1 MPGVGLWAGLVIRVN
16 LVTVA
21 GTPKPPTIVPQRLI
35 NEKAALDWLYGT
47 QLFGMKLGLENT
59 RRLLTALNLPARS
72 QRVIHV
78 AGTNGKGSVC
88 TFMHTIMKEAGIHAG
103 LFTSPHLIQFR
114 ERIRDSERLISSSEL
129 CAGITMIRE
138 LTLDWDPHPTFF
150 EIALAIALDWYR
162 QRELP
167 WVILETGMGGR
178 LDATN
183 ALTPAVSVITPIG
196 FDHMQSLGH
205 TLAAIAG
212 EKAGII
218 KPGVPVVSAPQEPKA
233 LEVIQKIAAERDSPL
248 TVIDAPLTCPL
259 GLTGA
264 HQGWNAAVAIA
275 ALRAAGFEFSDEVIR
290 EGLRKTE
297 WPARFQRLDDHTILD
312 GAHNAHAAKVLVEAW
327 RQQFGDE
334 KATVILGSST
344 GKDTAALLQEL
355 LPIAKRWIL
364 TGFRS
369 HRAVPTATV
378 ATQLAELSTTEQP
391 AEMLEAKD
399 ITDALE
405 QSARYPER
413 RLITGSLYFA
423 GEVLAHRHSV
433 VQEVSDQ

>member
-1 MPGVGLWAGLVIRVN
+1 MPN
-16 LVTVA
+16 
-21 GTPKPPTIVPQRLI
+21 RLA

-47 QLFGMKLGLENT
+47 QLYGMKLGLENM
-59 RRLLTALNLPARS
+59 RRLLAALNLPAEGR
-72 QRVIHV
+72 RIIHV

-88 TFMHTIMKEAGIHAG
+88 TFMHTILKEAGVNAG

-114 ERIRDSERLISSSEL
+114 ERVRDAERLISPAEL

-150 EIALAIALDWYR
+150 EIALGIAMDWYR
-162 QRELP
+162 RRGLP

-218 KPGVPVVSAPQEPKA
+218 KPGVPVVSAPQEPEA
-233 LEVIQKIAAERDSPL
+233 MEVIQRVAAERGSAL
-248 TVIDAPLTCPL
+248 TVVNAPMKCAL
-259 GLTGA
+259 GLAGP
-264 HQGWNAAVAIA
+264 HQGWNAAVAVA
-275 ALRAAGFEFSDEVIR
+275 ALRAAGFDLPDAVIR
-290 EGLRKTE
+290 EGLRRTE
-297 WPARFQRLDDHTILD
+297 WPARFQRLDERTILD
-312 GAHNAHAAKVLVEAW
+312 GAHNEPAAKVLVAAW

-334 KATVILGSST
+334 KATVVLGSST
-344 GKDTAALLQEL
+344 GKDTSAVLREL
-355 LPIAKRWIL
+355 RPIARRWIL

-369 HRAVPTATV
+369 HRAVPTSAV
-378 ATQLAELSTTEQP
+378 REKLSHIGPAAEVH
-391 AEMLEAKD
+391 EAAR
-399 ITDALE
+399 ISDALAIA
-405 QSARYPER
+405 ARFPER

-423 GEVLAHRHSV
+423 GEVLADRHAV
-433 VQEVSDQ
+433 AHEVSDQ

>member
-1 MPGVGLWAGLVIRVN
+1 MPH
-16 LVTVA
+16 
-21 GTPKPPTIVPQRLI
+21 RLI

-59 RRLLTALNLPARS
+59 RKLLTALDLPAHG
-72 QRVIHV
+72 QRIIHV

-88 TFMHTIMKEAGIHAG
+88 TFMHTIMKEAGINAG

-114 ERIRDSERLISSSEL
+114 ERIRDAERLISSAEL

-162 QRELP
+162 QRDLP

-183 ALTPAVSVITPIG
+183 AITPAVSVITPIG

-205 TLAAIAG
+205 TLAAIAE

-218 KPGVPVVSAPQEPKA
+218 KPGVPVVSAPQEPEA
-233 LEVIQKIAAERDSPL
+233 LEVIRRVAAERGSPL
-248 TVIDAPLTCPL
+248 TVIDAPVTCAL
-259 GLTGA
+259 GLSGA
-264 HQGWNAAVAIA
+264 HQGWNAAVAVA
-275 ALRAAGFEFSDEVIR
+275 ALRAAGFNFSDDEIR

-297 WPARFQRLDDHTILD
+297 WHARFQRLDERTILD
-312 GAHNAHAAKVLVEAW
+312 GAHNEPAAKVLVDAW
-327 RQQFGDE
+327 RQQYGEE
-334 KATVILGSST
+334 KATIILGSST
-344 GKDTAALLQEL
+344 GKDTSAVLREL

-369 HRAVPTATV
+369 HRAVQTSAVREKLIQIEPA
-378 ATQLAELSTTEQP
+378 AEVH
-391 AEMLEAKD
+391 EAAR
-399 ITDALE
+399 IADAQE
-405 QSARYPER
+405 IAGRFPER

-423 GEVLAHRHSV
+423 GEVLAHRQAV
-433 VQEVSDQ
+433 VHEVSDQ

>member
-1 MPGVGLWAGLVIRVN
+1 MPN
-16 LVTVA
+16 
-21 GTPKPPTIVPQRLI
+21 RLI

-59 RRLLTALNLPARS
+59 RKLLTALDLPAHE
-72 QRVIHV
+72 QRIIHV

-88 TFMHTIMKEAGIHAG
+88 TFMHTILKEAGINAG

-114 ERIRDSERLISSSEL
+114 ERIRDAERLISSAEL

-162 QRELP
+162 QRDLP

-183 ALTPAVSVITPIG
+183 AITPAVSVITPVG

-205 TLAAIAG
+205 TLTAIAG

-218 KPGVPVVSAPQEPKA
+218 KPSVPVVSAPQEPEA
-233 LEVIQKIAAERDSPL
+233 LEVIRSVAAERGSPL
-248 TVIDAPLTCPL
+248 TVIDAPMTCAL
-259 GLTGA
+259 GLIGS
-264 HQGWNAAVAIA
+264 HQGWNAAVAVA
-275 ALRAAGFEFSDEVIR
+275 ALRAAGFNFSDAVIR

-297 WPARFQRLDDHTILD
+297 WPARFQRLDERTILD
-312 GAHNAHAAKVLVEAW
+312 GAHNEPAAKVLVEAW

-334 KATVILGSST
+334 KATIILGSST
-344 GKDTAALLQEL
+344 GKETAAILAEL
-355 LPIAKRWIL
+355 RPIAKQWIL

-369 HRAVPTATV
+369 HRAVPTVTV
-378 ATQLAELSTTEQP
+378 REKLARLAGDASVH
-391 AEMLEAKD
+391 EAAG
-399 ITDALE
+399 IVEALE
-405 QSARYPER
+405 IAGRFPER

-423 GEVLAHRHSV
+423 GEVLAHRHAMPH
-433 VQEVSDQ
+433 EMSDQ

>member
-1 MPGVGLWAGLVIRVN
+1 
-16 LVTVA
+16 
-21 GTPKPPTIVPQRLI
+21 VPHRLT

-59 RRLLTALNLPARS
+59 RKLLTALDLPAHG
-72 QRVIHV
+72 QRIIHV

-88 TFMHTIMKEAGIHAG
+88 TFMHTILKEAGINAG

-114 ERIRDSERLISSSEL
+114 ERIRDAERLISSAEL

-138 LTLDWDPHPTFF
+138 LTLDWEPHPTFF

-162 QRELP
+162 QRDLP

-183 ALTPAVSVITPIG
+183 AITPAVSVITPIG
-196 FDHMQSLGH
+196 FDHMQSLGN
-205 TLAAIAG
+205 TLTAIAG

-218 KPGVPVVSAPQEPKA
+218 KPGVPVVSAPQEPEA
-233 LEVIQKIAAERDSPL
+233 LEVIRRVAAERGSPL
-248 TVIDAPLTCPL
+248 TVTEAPLKYEL
-259 GLTGA
+259 GLIGE
-264 HQGWNAAVAIA
+264 HQGWNAAVAVA
-275 ALRAAGFEFSDEVIR
+275 ALRGAGLDLSEVVLR

-297 WPARFQRLDDHTILD
+297 WPARFQRLDERTILD
-312 GAHNAHAAKVLVEAW
+312 GAHNAPAAKVLVAAW

-334 KATVILGSST
+334 EATLIFGAST
-344 GKDTAALLQEL
+344 GKDTSAVLQAL
-355 LPIAKRWIL
+355 LPIAKRWIF

-369 HRAVPTATV
+369 HRAVPTSTV
-378 ATQLAELSTTEQP
+378 ASQLAHLMPHAQP
-391 AEMLEAKD
+391 SEVLEAKNISEAVD
-399 ITDALE
+399 IA
-405 QSARYPER
+405 ARFPER

-423 GEVLAHRHSV
+423 GEVLAHRHAMPH
-433 VQEVSDQ
+433 EMSDQ

>member
-1 MPGVGLWAGLVIRVN
+1 
-16 LVTVA
+16 
-21 GTPKPPTIVPQRLI
+21 VPHRLA

-59 RRLLTALNLPARS
+59 RKLLTALNLPARG
-72 QRVIHV
+72 QRIIHV

-88 TFMHTIMKEAGIHAG
+88 TFMHTILKEAGINAG

-114 ERIRDSERLISSSEL
+114 ERVRDAERLISSAEL
-129 CAGITMIRE
+129 CASITMIRE
-138 LTLDWDPHPTFF
+138 LTLDWEPHPTFF

-162 QRELP
+162 QRNLP
-167 WVILETGMGGR
+167 WLILETGMGGR

-183 ALTPAVSVITPIG
+183 AITPAVSVITPIG

-218 KPGVPVVSAPQEPKA
+218 KPDVPVVSAPQEPEA
-233 LEVIQKIAAERDSPL
+233 LEVIRRVAAERGSPL
-248 TVIDAPLTCPL
+248 TVIEVPMTCPL
-259 GLTGA
+259 GLVGA
-264 HQGWNAAVAIA
+264 HQGWNAAVAVA
-275 ALRAAGFEFSDEVIR
+275 ALRAAGFEFSEEVIR

-297 WPARFQRLDDHTILD
+297 WPARFQRLDERTILD

-327 RQQFGDE
+327 RQQFGEE
-334 KATVILGSST
+334 KATIILGSST
-344 GKDTAALLQEL
+344 GKDTAALLKEL

-369 HRAVPTATV
+369 HRAVPTSTV
-378 ATQLAELSTTEQP
+378 ASQLSHLPTDAQASEVI
-391 AEMLEAKD
+391 EAKS
-399 ITDALE
+399 IVEALE
-405 QSARYPER
+405 FAARFPER

-433 VQEVSDQ
+433 AHEMSDQ

>member
-1 MPGVGLWAGLVIRVN
+1 MPHRI
-16 LVTVA
+16 
-21 GTPKPPTIVPQRLI
+21 I

-59 RRLLTALNLPARS
+59 RKLLTALNLPAPG
-72 QRVIHV
+72 QRIVHV

-88 TFMHTIMKEAGIHAG
+88 TFMHTILKEAGTNAG

-114 ERIRDSERLISSSEL
+114 ERIRDAERLISSAEL
-129 CAGITMIRE
+129 CDGITMIRE

-162 QRELP
+162 QRALP

-183 ALTPAVSVITPIG
+183 AITPAVSVITSIG

-218 KPGVPVVSAPQEPKA
+218 KPGVPVVSAPQEPEA
-233 LEVIQKIAAERDSPL
+233 LEVIRRVSAEKGSPL
-248 TVIDAPLTCPL
+248 TVIDAPMRCEL
-259 GLTGA
+259 GLSGA
-264 HQGWNAAVAIA
+264 HQGWNAAVAVS
-275 ALRAAGFEFSDEVIR
+275 ALRAAGFDFSDDVIHA
-290 EGLRKTE
+290 GLRKTE
-297 WPARFQRLDDHTILD
+297 WPARFQRLDELTILD
-312 GAHNAHAAKVLVEAW
+312 GAHNTHAAKVLVEAW
-327 RQQFGDE
+327 RQQYGDE
-334 KATVILGSST
+334 KATLIFGAST
-344 GKDTAALLQEL
+344 GKDTSAVLREL
-355 LPIAKRWIL
+355 LPIAGRWIL

-369 HRAVPTATV
+369 HRAVPTSAV
-378 ATQLAELSTTEQP
+378 REKLAHLGGG
-391 AEMLEAKD
+391 AEVHEAAS
-399 ITDALE
+399 IVEALE
-405 QSARYPER
+405 IAGRFHER
-413 RLITGSLYFA
+413 KLITGSLYFA
-423 GEVLAHRHSV
+423 GEVLAHRHAV

>member
-1 MPGVGLWAGLVIRVN
+1 
-16 LVTVA
+16 
-21 GTPKPPTIVPQRLI
+21 VPNRLT

-59 RRLLTALNLPARS
+59 RKLLTALDLPAHD
-72 QRVIHV
+72 QRIIHV

-88 TFMHTIMKEAGIHAG
+88 TFMHTILKEAGINAG

-114 ERIRDSERLISSSEL
+114 ERIRDAGQLISSAEL
-129 CAGITMIRE
+129 CVGITMIRE

-183 ALTPAVSVITPIG
+183 AITPAVSVITPIG
-196 FDHMQSLGH
+196 FDHMQSLGN
-205 TLAAIAG
+205 TISAIAG

-218 KPGVPVVSAPQEPKA
+218 KPGVPVVSAPQEPEA
-233 LEVIQKIAAERDSPL
+233 LEVIRKAAAERGSPL
-248 TVIDAPLTCPL
+248 TVIDAPMMCPL

-264 HQGWNAAVAIA
+264 HQGWNAAVAVA
-275 ALRAAGFEFSDEVIR
+275 ALRAAGFDLPEQVIL

-297 WPARFQRLDDHTILD
+297 WPARFQRLDERTILD
-312 GAHNAHAAKVLVEAW
+312 GAHNEPAAKVLVDAW

-334 KATVILGSST
+334 KATIILGSST
-344 GKDTAALLQEL
+344 GKDTSAVLREL
-355 LPIAKRWIL
+355 HPIAKRWIL

-369 HRAVPTATV
+369 HRAVPTSTV
-378 ATQLAELSTTEQP
+378 REKLARLTVD
-391 AEMLEAKD
+391 AEVHEAAG
-399 ITDALE
+399 IVEALKIAGPFAE
-405 QSARYPER
+405 H

-423 GEVLAHRHSV
+423 GEVLAHRHAMPH
-433 VQEVSDQ
+433 EMSDQ

>member
-1 MPGVGLWAGLVIRVN
+1 M
-16 LVTVA
+16 
-21 GTPKPPTIVPQRLI
+21 PQRLI

-59 RRLLTALNLPARS
+59 RKLLTALELPAQS

-88 TFMHTIMKEAGIHAG
+88 TFMHTILKEAGVNAG

-114 ERIRDSERLISSSEL
+114 ERIRDAERLISSAEL

-138 LTLDWDPHPTFF
+138 LTLDWEPHPTFF

-162 QRELP
+162 QRDLP

-183 ALTPAVSVITPIG
+183 ALTPVVSVITSIG
-196 FDHMQSLGH
+196 FDHMQSLGN
-205 TLAAIAG
+205 TLAEIAG

-218 KPGVPVVSAPQEPKA
+218 KPGVPVVSAPQEPEA
-233 LEVIQKIAAERDSPL
+233 MEVIQRVAAERGSPL
-248 TVIDAPLTCPL
+248 TVVDAPLACLL
-259 GLTGA
+259 GLAGP
-264 HQGWNAAVAIA
+264 HQGWNAAVAVA
-275 ALRAAGFEFSDEVIR
+275 ALRATGFDLPEAVIH

-297 WPARFQRLDDHTILD
+297 WPARFQRLEERTILD
-312 GAHNAHAAKVLVEAW
+312 GAHNEPAAKVLVAAW
-327 RQQFGDE
+327 RQQYGDE
-334 KATVILGSST
+334 KATIILGSST
-344 GKDTAALLQEL
+344 GKDTSAVLQEL
-355 LPIAKRWIL
+355 RPIAKRWIL

-369 HRAVPTATV
+369 HRAVPTTAV
-378 ATQLAELSTTEQP
+378 REKLTQLEPDAEVH
-391 AEMLEAKD
+391 EAAR
-399 ITDALE
+399 IADALE
-405 QSARYPER
+405 IAERFSER

-423 GEVLAHRHSV
+423 GEVLAHRHAV
-433 VQEVSDQ
+433 ACEVSDQ